1 LNFFFQIGSPAMST
15 ATDPQSSSDSVAS
28 SNQGALKR
36 TPLYEAHVALGGKVI
51 PFAGWELPVQYRGLI
66 EEHKV
71 VRESVGVFD
80 VSHMGELWLTG
91 KDAAR
96 NLNALTCNDVSIV
109 EVGQAQYT
117 ALLNDKGGVI
127 DDLIIYRLGEHEFL
141 LCVNAS
147 NSDGDFQWI
156 KSHLTGDVTFVN
168 RSHEFGL
175 LALQGPRAH
184 EIVKCDRE
192 LLPLLDL
199 KPFRV
204 ARVQWRNIELIG
216 ARTGYTGEDGF
227 ELFVPWSETTRLWGY
242 LVSECKVEPI
252 GLGARD
258 TLRLEAGY
266 PLHGHE
272 LDVDHSALESG
283 LAWIVKMEKGE
294 FVGRTALQ
302 KRECVQELI
311 PFKLNEPGIA
321 RHGDHIVDS
330 TGEVLGV
337 VTSGTRSPSLGISI
351 GLARVVKGAL
361 LSKPGAGLSV
371 SIRGRAVHGEVVKLP
386 FYRRRRRASVSA

>member
-1 LNFFFQIGSPAMST
+1 MST
-15 ATDPQSSSDSVAS
+15 AADPHISSESVES
-28 SNQGALKR
+28 STEGVLKR
-36 TPLYEAHVALGGKVI
+36 TPLYDAHVTLGGKVI

-66 EEHKV
+66 EEHKA
-71 VRESVGVFD
+71 VREGVGVFD

-91 KDAAR
+91 KDAAS

-127 DDLIIYRLGEHEFL
+127 DDLIIYRLGDEEFL

-147 NSDGDFQWI
+147 NSDTDFQWI
-156 KSHLTGDVTFVN
+156 KSHLKGDVTFIN
-168 RSHEFGL
+168 RSCEFGL
-175 LALQGPRAH
+175 LAVQGPRA
-184 EIVKCDRE
+184 EDLVKGDDE
-192 LLPLLDL
+192 LASLSAL

-204 ARVQWRNIELIG
+204 ARIKWRQIELIG

-227 ELFVPWSETTRLWGY
+227 ELFVPWSSATLLWEY
-242 LVSECKVEPI
+242 LVNECKVEPI

-272 LDVDHSALESG
+272 LDTDHSALESG
-283 LAWIVKMEKGE
+283 LGWIVKIEKGE
-294 FVGRTALQ
+294 FIGGAAL
-302 KRECVQELI
+302 KGAECVRELI
-311 PFKLNEPGIA
+311 AFKLNQPGIA

-330 TGEVLGV
+330 TGEVLGI
-337 VTSGTRSPSLGISI
+337 VTSGTRSPSLGVSI
-351 GLARVVKGAL
+351 GLARVVKGAHL
-361 LSKPGAGLSV
+361 ATPGAELSV
-371 SIRGRAVHGEVVKLP
+371 SIRGRAVSGEVVKLP
-386 FYRRRRRASVSA
+386 FYRRRRRASISV